1 MRQKLFTLASKTV
14 ARGHTL
20 RAVEAHL
27 KTQDPTFASETAAP
41 GAWVVPH
48 KRKMG
53 KQRSAACLTLTVSAK
68 QLKDRLAV
76 QGTPS
81 KKFR

>member
-1 MRQKLFTLASKTV
+1 
-14 ARGHTL
+14 
-20 RAVEAHL
+20 
-27 KTQDPTFASETAAP
+27 
-41 GAWVVPH
+41 
-48 KRKMG
+48 MG